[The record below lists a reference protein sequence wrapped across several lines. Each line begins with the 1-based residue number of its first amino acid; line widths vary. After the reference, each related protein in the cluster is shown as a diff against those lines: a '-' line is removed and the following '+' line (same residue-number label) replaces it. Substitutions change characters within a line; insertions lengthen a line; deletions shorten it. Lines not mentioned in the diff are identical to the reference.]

1 MHLVLW
7 AFMPSTPV
15 ALRPLKPP
23 KAGDGHG
30 LFFCS
35 VLEALNTTEVNASW
49 QFAITKGQFAAFVE
63 ATGHQTDAESDEKGG
78 YGYDGKD
85 FKQAKEYT
93 WKNTGWEQT
102 DRHPV
107 VNVSHNDAVAYCEW
121 ASKATGVF

>member
-1 MHLVLW
+1 VT
-7 AFMPSTPV
+7 FS
-15 ALRPLKPP
+15 
-23 KAGDGHG
+23 KANRVGK
-30 LFFCS
+30 
-35 VLEALNTTEVNASW
+35 
-49 QFAITKGQFAAFVE
+49 FATTKGQFATFVK

-78 YGYDGKD
+78 YGCDGKD